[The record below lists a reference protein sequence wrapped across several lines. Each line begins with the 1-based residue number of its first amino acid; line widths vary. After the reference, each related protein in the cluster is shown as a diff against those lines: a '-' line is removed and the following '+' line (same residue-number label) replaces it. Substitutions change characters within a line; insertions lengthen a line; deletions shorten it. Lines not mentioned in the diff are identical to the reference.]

1 MPMEKGLKMLA
12 DKLEGSFSIS
22 LGLFDIQQREILDE
36 IKVTD

>member
-12 DKLEGSFSIS
+12 DKLKDSFSIS
-22 LGLFDIQQREILDE
+22 SGLFDIWQREILDE